1 MRSVKVPPVSNATN
15 QRAAGL
21 RLAPPGWL
29 GFAGF
34 GTVGYSDHM
43 GSPRVSS
50 RAALIVAGFGAV
62 ILVAA
67 VFLAESPSQIR
78 DSPLDPGAVPPA
90 ADAAVPAAD
99 AQAAPKA
106 EDAAA
111 TVAADPAAE
120 TPAPAAA
127 PAPPVASGPVH
138 KLTVLDLDGKPVS
151 LGTLAGRPMIIEIW
165 ATWCGPCRTNRNL
178 IHRMQSELPER
189 VLVVGI
195 SVDAGT
201 AGASAGSTVQSFLR
215 SNPRNDHEYLATP
228 EFMAFVRQR
237 TASNS
242 IPKTM
247 YVTAKGQVADLS
259 EGVQTEQWVR
269 AMARNL
275 K

>member
-1 MRSVKVPPVSNATN
+1 M
-15 QRAAGL
+15 
-21 RLAPPGWL
+21 

-50 RAALIVAGFGAV
+50 RAALVVAGFGAV
-62 ILVAA
+62 ILLAA
-67 VFLAESPSQIR
+67 VFLAESPSQNR
-78 DSPLDPGAVPPA
+78 DSPLDPGAVVPA
-90 ADAAVPAAD
+90 ADPGVPAAD
-99 AQAAPKA
+99 APAAPET

-111 TVAADPAAE
+111 RAAAE
-120 TPAPAAA
+120 PAPAGA
-127 PAPPVASGPVH
+127 PGPVH
-138 KLTVLDLDGKPVS
+138 ALTVLDLDGNPVS

-165 ATWCGPCRTNRNL
+165 ATWCGPCRTNRTL

-201 AGASAGSTVQSFLR
+201 AAASAGSTVQSFLR
-215 SNPRNDHEYLATP
+215 SNPRNDHEFLATP

-259 EGVQTEQWVR
+259 EGVQAEQWVR

>member
-1 MRSVKVPPVSNATN
+1 
-15 QRAAGL
+15 
-21 RLAPPGWL
+21 L
-29 GFAGF
+29 GFAES
-34 GTVGYSDHM
+34 GTVGYSDDM
-43 GSPRVSS
+43 GSSRVSS
-50 RAALIVAGFGAV
+50 RAALIVAGLGAA

-67 VFLAESPSQIR
+67 VFLAENPNQKPDSSGASNPATPATASAPSR
-78 DSPLDPGAVPPA
+78 PEASAAPAVPEAERTAAIAPTEPA
-90 ADAAVPAAD
+90 PE
-99 AQAAPKA
+99 K
-106 EDAAA
+106 
-111 TVAADPAAE
+111 
-120 TPAPAAA
+120 PAPAAA
-127 PAPPVASGPVH
+127 AVSPVALGPVH
-138 KLTVLDLDGKPVS
+138 NLTVLDLDGKPVS

-165 ATWCGPCRTNRNL
+165 ATWCGPCRTNRAL

-201 AGASAGSTVQSFLR
+201 GGESAGSIVQSFLR
-215 SNPRNDHEYLATP
+215 SNPRNDHEFLATP

-259 EGVQTEQWVR
+259 EGVQAEQWVR